1 MSFHG
6 KYRQQFVNSDQYFQL
21 MTNTDIIDIFADVV
35 KKIPEELEVIYTD
48 SKGTRKVIK
57 NLPINFV
64 FGSGQYVKD
73 MLDTTTKSD
82 KTSPSKFPLIA
93 LFCPITEERNSM
105 DYFAKAKVSLIIACS
120 SNNEWSNEKR
130 HETSFKNI
138 LRPIYD
144 RFIEVLKDDDRFD
157 WGYGKVNHG
166 YSENYSY
173 GRYGAYTEKG
183 DALSETI
190 DAINIKSMEIT
201 INNPNCR

>member
-73 MLDTTTKSD
+73 VLDTATKSD
-82 KTSPSKFPLIA
+82 KTSLSKFPLIA

-144 RFIEVLKDDDRFD
+144 RFIEVLQDDDRFD

>member
-1 MSFHG
+1 
-6 KYRQQFVNSDQYFQL
+6 
-21 MTNTDIIDIFADVV
+21 MTDTDIIDIFADVV

-48 SKGTRKVIK
+48 SKGAKKVIK

-82 KTSPSKFPLIA
+82 NTSPSKFPLIA
-93 LFCPITEERNSM
+93 LFCPITEERNSI

-130 HETSFKNI
+130 HVTSFKNI
-138 LRPIYD
+138 LRPIYN
-144 RFIEVLKDDDRFD
+144 RLIEVLLEDERFD

-183 DALSETI
+183 DAVSEPI

-201 INNPNCR
+201 INNPICR

>member
-1 MSFHG
+1 
-6 KYRQQFVNSDQYFQL
+6 
-21 MTNTDIIDIFADVV
+21 MTDTDIIDIFADVV

-64 FGSGQYVKD
+64 FGNGQYVKD
-73 MLDTTTKSD
+73 VLDIATKSD

-120 SNNEWSNEKR
+120 SNREWSNEER
-130 HETSFKNI
+130 HITSFKNI
-138 LRPIYD
+138 LRPIYN
-144 RFIEVLKDDDRFD
+144 RFITILLEDERFD
-157 WGYGKVNHG
+157 WGYEGKVNHG

-183 DALSETI
+183 DVLSETI
-190 DAINIKSMEIT
+190 DAINIKSMEII

>member
-1 MSFHG
+1 
-6 KYRQQFVNSDQYFQL
+6 

-73 MLDTTTKSD
+73 VLDTATKSD

-144 RFIEVLKDDDRFD
+144 RFIEVLQDDDRFD
-157 WGYGKVNHG
+157 CGYGKVNHG